1 MKFYFVYTTKKPSL
15 SNKKHVKSG
24 FQDIPVSTRVEKAQ
38 SDEPEAEVKPEND
51 VEERSSGSESESADE
66 GEEERKSKKKK
77 KKSKK
82 KKKKQKKEKKDKDF
96 ESEVAEAMKKQEE
109 EDRQAEQ
116 LKDDRKRTY
125 NNVLGFEAKVP
136 TEAEMEAYYRK
147 RKREDDPMF
156 QFVK

>member
-1 MKFYFVYTTKKPSL
+1 M
-15 SNKKHVKSG
+15 
-24 FQDIPVSTRVEKAQ
+24 
-38 SDEPEAEVKPEND
+38 
-51 VEERSSGSESESADE
+51 
-66 GEEERKSKKKK
+66 
-77 KKSKK
+77 
-82 KKKKQKKEKKDKDF
+82 KEKKDTDF